1 MKIAHDVKLLRLIKV
16 IPPIIVTAFALLTII
31 NVIHHNDTQLINDIQ
46 TLRQDFY
53 DSEKDI
59 VKAQVKQLVQQIN
72 YEKNSTEVLLKN
84 DIKEHVYQ
92 AHAIAA
98 NIYNNNKSKT
108 EQEVTQLITDS
119 LRNIRFNQGR
129 GYFFIYKTNGL
140 SIMHPVVPAMEGT
153 VKLDFQD
160 VRGNYIVRDLGRLA
174 KESGEAFY
182 HWWFVKPDNTEQ
194 EFEKIGFGKHFEPY
208 DWFIGTGEYL
218 FDVENDIKQRLIQR
232 ISNIRY
238 GTNGYIFLFDY
249 NGNVL
254 SHFIDGFAG
263 TNFNNNTDNNIIENS
278 RKLIDIAKHGEGY
291 LSYLSPMMP
300 STGQP
305 AEKLSFVEGISQW
318 NWAIGSGFYK
328 SETDKYLQR
337 REQKI
342 ALENENQLR
351 NLLWL
356 SVFVT
361 LFFISLS
368 LLLTK
373 YLAKRF
379 TLYENKISDDFA
391 ELNKIKLET
400 QYQALHDSL
409 TKLPNRSLLEEH
421 VSQGIA
427 LSKEN
432 EQSLAVMFVD
442 LDDFKKINDLH
453 GHSVGDKF
461 LITIGAEF
469 KKIITH
475 HDNVARF
482 GGDEFIFCFPN
493 LNSLQNAHDKVEK
506 IQEIFK
512 QEFIINGKSIYSSC
526 SVGIAM
532 YPSDGD
538 NAEELISKADIVLY
552 KSKSQQK
559 GRSLF
564 FSESINK
571 EVKRGFLVESE
582 LRLALA
588 EQELDVYYQPQVSV
602 ETGEIQGVEALVRWN
617 NKILGSVSPAEFIQV
632 AEDTGVIYDIGAFV
646 IEKALT
652 DIKSFNLNNAY
663 SLQLSINI
671 SPKQLMEPHFS
682 EHIMRIIDSVGY
694 DPHGVV
700 LEITENVFISDLT
713 KVRPVL
719 EQLKEQGFKISLDD
733 FGTGY
738 SSLSYLSNLPMSEI
752 KIDRSFID
760 KLLINSQSESLVKT
774 IIAIGQFCN
783 LTVVAEGVE
792 TKEQYDRLVLYNCDL
807 IQGYYFDKPLTLFDL
822 VEKYQ
827 LTNIEGYDELRGT
840 LLP

>member
-1 MKIAHDVKLLRLIKV
+1 MKIAHDVKLLRLIKI

-31 NVIHHNDTQLINDIQ
+31 NVINHNDTQLINDIK

-72 YEKNSTEVLLKN
+72 YEKNSTEALLKN

-92 AHAIAA
+92 AHAIAT
-98 NIYNNNKSKT
+98 NIYNKNKTKP
-108 EQEVTQLITDS
+108 EQEVSQLITDA

-140 SIMHPVVPAMEGT
+140 NIMHPVVPAMEGS

-160 VRGNYIVRDLGRLA
+160 VRGNYIVKDLGQLA
-174 KESGEAFY
+174 KDNGEAFY
-182 HWWFVKPDNTEQ
+182 HWWFVKPQNTKQ
-194 EFEKIGFGKHFEPY
+194 EFEKIGFGKHFAPY

-218 FDVENDIKQRLIQR
+218 VDVENDIKQRLIQR
-232 ISNIRY
+232 IANIRY
-238 GTNGYIFLFDY
+238 GKNGYIFLYDY
-249 NGNVL
+249 SGNVL
-254 SHFIDGFAG
+254 SHLRKNLVG
-263 TNFNNNTDNNIIENS
+263 TNINDNTDHNVLENS
-278 RKLIDIAKHGEGY
+278 SKLIDIAKQGEGF
-291 LSYLSPMMP
+291 LSYLSPVMA
-300 STGQP
+300 SAGHP
-305 AEKLSFVEGISQW
+305 AEKVSFVEGISPW
-318 NWAIGSGFYK
+318 NWVIGAGFYK

-337 REQKI
+337 REQNI
-342 ALENENQLR
+342 ASQNENQLR

-356 SVFVT
+356 SLFVT

-391 ELNKIKLET
+391 VLNKIKLET

-421 VSQGIA
+421 VSQGVM
-427 LSKEN
+427 LSKKN
-432 EQSLAVMFVD
+432 NKSLAVMFVD

-461 LITIGAEF
+461 LVALGGEF
-469 KKIITH
+469 KNIITH

-482 GGDEFIFCFPN
+482 GGDEFIFCFPD
-493 LNSLQNAHDKVEK
+493 LNSLQDAHDRVEK

-532 YPSDGD
+532 YPNDGD

-552 KSKSQQK
+552 KSKSLQK

-571 EVKRGFLVESE
+571 QVKRSFLVESE

-588 EQELDVYYQPQVSV
+588 EQELDVYYQPQISV
-602 ETGEIQGVEALVRWN
+602 ETGEIQGVEALIRWN
-617 NKILGSVSPAEFIQV
+617 NKILGWVSPAEFIQV
-632 AEDTGVIYDIGAFV
+632 AEDIGVIYDIGAFV
-646 IEKALT
+646 IEKALK

-682 EHIMRIIDSVGY
+682 EHIMSIIDNVGY

-719 EQLKEQGFKISLDD
+719 EHLKEQGFKISLDD

-760 KLLINSQSESLVKT
+760 KFLVNSQSESLVKT

-822 VEKYQ
+822 VAKYQ